1 MKITEDQL
9 EQLCL
14 DWFTDQGY
22 LYINGYDIAPDGD
35 ASERDDYHQVVL
47 KQRLFDRLEALNPEL
62 PQESLAVVMNTVST
76 PDTPVLIKSNRAFHK
91 YLIEGVPVEYSVFE
105 DGETKTKHTHARLMD
120 FTNPENNEF
129 LVVNQFTITGKKGNR
144 RPDVVVFINGLPIA
158 VIELKNPADDH
169 ADIWNAYNQLQTY
182 KEEIADLFVFNEA
195 LIVSDGWTAR
205 VGSLTA
211 NKERFLPWKTVTGE
225 DDKPLLEF
233 QLETMVRGF
242 FKPDLLLDY
251 IRYFILFETDHD
263 NIIKKIAG
271 YHQFHAVR
279 AAVEATVKAKQVNND
294 LPMVAESIGKYKVQA
309 TKGLDKIKA
318 GSGKAGVVWHTQGSG
333 KSISMVCYASKL
345 LQQPAMNN
353 PTIVVVTDRNDL
365 DSQLF
370 NTFGMASG
378 TLKQTPEQ
386 ADGRDELRALLLS
399 RQSGGII
406 FTTIQ
411 KFALLAE
418 EREHPVLSERANIVV
433 VSDEAH
439 RSQYGNKS
447 KLVSVKDDDGNITG
461 SKYVFGYSKYM
472 RDALPNASFIGF
484 TGTPIAMDDKDTRG
498 VFGEYVSV
506 YDIQDAVDDGATV
519 PIYYESRLAK
529 LDINQAE
536 IESLNDQIDDEI
548 SEEDETETRE
558 KIKSQWATLEKACWC
573 RASHPASCARLSKSL
588 YYAY

>member
-1 MKITEDQL
+1 MITEEQL
-9 EQLCL
+9 EQECIQ
-14 DWFTDQGY
+14 WFTDQGY
-22 LYINGYDIAPDGD
+22 LYKNGYDIAPDGD
-35 ASERDDYHQVVL
+35 SPERDDYYQVVL
-47 KQRLFDRLEALNPEL
+47 KQRLLDRLEVLNPEL
-62 PQESLAVVMNTVST
+62 PQESLAMVVNTVST

-158 VIELKNPADDH
+158 IIELKNPADEY

-251 IRYFILFETDHD
+251 IRYFVLFETDND
-263 NIIKKIAG
+263 NVIKKIAG

-279 AAVEATVKAKQVNND
+279 AAVEATVRAKQAD
-294 LPMVAESIGKYKVQA
+294 GELPLVAKSMGQYQVQA
-309 TKGLDKIKA
+309 TKGLDKIKP

-353 PTIVVVTDRNDL
+353 PTIVVMTDRNDL
-365 DSQLF
+365 DGQLY
-370 NTFGMASG
+370 NIFGMASE
-378 TLKQTPEQ
+378 TLKQIPQQ
-386 ADGRDELRALLLS
+386 ADDRDALRDLLLN

-411 KFALLAE
+411 KFALLANE
-418 EREHPVLSERANIVV
+418 IEHPVLSERANIVV

-447 KLVSVKDDDGNITG
+447 VV
-461 SKYVFGYSKYM
+461 
-472 RDALPNASFIGF
+472 
-484 TGTPIAMDDKDTRG
+484 TPIDL
-498 VFGEYVSV
+498 FS
-506 YDIQDAVDDGATV
+506 I
-519 PIYYESRLAK
+519 
-529 LDINQAE
+529 
-536 IESLNDQIDDEI
+536 
-548 SEEDETETRE
+548 
-558 KIKSQWATLEKACWC
+558 
-573 RASHPASCARLSKSL
+573 
-588 YYAY
+588 

>member
-14 DWFTDQGY
+14 DWFADQGY
-22 LYINGYDIAPDGD
+22 LYKNGYDIAPDGD
-35 ASERDDYHQVVL
+35 TPERDDYHQVIL
-47 KQRLFDRLEALNPEL
+47 KQRLLERLEILNPDL
-62 PQESLAVVMNTVST
+62 PSDCLSVVVNTVST
-76 PDTPVLIKSNRAFHK
+76 PDTPVLIKSNQAFHK
-91 YLIEGVPVEYSVFE
+91 YLIEGVPVEFSVFE

-120 FTNPENNEF
+120 FSNPENNEF

-144 RPDVVVFINGLPIA
+144 RPDIVVFINGLPIS
-158 VIELKNPADDH
+158 VIELKNPADEH

-182 KEEIADLFVFNEA
+182 KEEISDLFVFNEA
-195 LIVSDGWTAR
+195 LVVSDGWTAR

-233 QLETMVRGF
+233 QLETIVRGF

-263 NIIKKIAG
+263 SIIKKIAG

-279 AAVEATVKAKQVNND
+279 AAVEATVKAKQADAD
-294 LPMVAESIGKYKVQA
+294 LPMVAESMGKYQVQA

-378 TLKQTPEQ
+378 TLKQIPQQ
-386 ADGRDELRALLLS
+386 ADDRDELRELLLG

-418 EREHPVLSERANIVV
+418 ETEHPILSERANI
-433 VSDEAH
+433 
-439 RSQYGNKS
+439 G
-447 KLVSVKDDDGNITG
+447 G
-461 SKYVFGYSKYM
+461 
-472 RDALPNASFIGF
+472 
-484 TGTPIAMDDKDTRG
+484 G
-498 VFGEYVSV
+498 V
-506 YDIQDAVDDGATV
+506 
-519 PIYYESRLAK
+519 R
-529 LDINQAE
+529 
-536 IESLNDQIDDEI
+536 
-548 SEEDETETRE
+548 
-558 KIKSQWATLEKACWC
+558 
-573 RASHPASCARLSKSL
+573 
-588 YYAY
+588 